1 MRNYVSRYATMYRY
15 KWRPDTKHSASEL
28 KRSSW
33 VQYIKHWLISS
44 TTHASTDQLTTV
56 LHSCWRLRAAK
67 HVCDHAGYIRSRA
80 KNNTIINTLGKK
92 YDTAWGIE
100 KTGCDYRSTMQRVKT
115 RNVLVFRTMATSHF
129 DHSKS
134 FRPYW
139 ENIIACLYGLLE
151 LHNHL
156 AKLQTGL
163 RGQLKQLVENLSK
176 FWTVAIFLLKILS
189 NKRPRVQLI
198 KCALNFKIPCF
209 TPHFKNCIGII
220 DGRDASGYQWCF
232 FGSAN

>member
-100 KTGCDYRSTMQRVKT
+100 KTGCDYRGTMQRVKT
-115 RNVLVFRTMATSHF
+115 RNVLVSRTMHGHITF
-129 DHSKS
+129 WS
-134 FRPYW
+134 FKKFQALLGEYHRLSLW
-139 ENIIACLYGLLE
+139 IIGVS
-151 LHNHL
+151 
-156 AKLQTGL
+156 QSFS
-163 RGQLKQLVENLSK
+163 Q
-176 FWTVAIFLLKILS
+176 VANRFEVSRS
-189 NKRPRVQLI
+189 N
-198 KCALNFKIPCF
+198 
-209 TPHFKNCIGII
+209 
-220 DGRDASGYQWCF
+220 
-232 FGSAN
+232 

>member
-1 MRNYVSRYATMYRY
+1 MRNYVSRYATMYRC
-15 KWRPDTKHSASEL
+15 KWRPDTKHSASQL

-56 LHSCWRLRAAK
+56 LHTCWRLRAAK
-67 HVCDHAGYIRSRA
+67 HVCEHAGYIRSRA

-92 YDTAWGIE
+92 NTIQHE
-100 KTGCDYRSTMQRVKT
+100 EL
-115 RNVLVFRTMATSHF
+115 RNWLWLQKHHAACENSECLIVSRTMATSHF

-156 AKLQTGL
+156 AMLQTGL
-163 RGQLKQLVENLSK
+163 RGQSKQLVEILSK
-176 FWTVAIFLLKILS
+176 FKQETESSI
-189 NKRPRVQLI
+189 N
-198 KCALNFKIPCF
+198 
-209 TPHFKNCIGII
+209 
-220 DGRDASGYQWCF
+220 
-232 FGSAN
+232 